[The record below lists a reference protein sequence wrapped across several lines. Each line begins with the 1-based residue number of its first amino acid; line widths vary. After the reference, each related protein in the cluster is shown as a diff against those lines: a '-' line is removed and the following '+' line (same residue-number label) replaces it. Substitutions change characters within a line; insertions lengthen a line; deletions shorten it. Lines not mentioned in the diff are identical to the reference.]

1 MSYWSGYDLL
11 WGLRGPGPTRRT
23 TIDRAQIVD
32 VATNIADAHGLA
44 AVSMRSVAAALG
56 TSPMSL
62 YRHVPDK
69 DALVSMM
76 VDAAIS
82 HSSQAANDDALPEG
96 WRERLRYIAGSTW
109 RLCRR
114 HRWFPEASMV
124 RPPITPSGMAGFER
138 ALAIFDDFDID
149 IGTKAKF
156 VGAVY
161 SAVVASAL
169 NATIE
174 ETALAEAQMTEAEV
188 FAAGVPF
195 INRLMTSGNFPR
207 VAAFISDARHL
218 DSEAEMWA
226 GVDLILD
233 GIAARLVACGGS
245 RGDRESG
252 VEGEPSRQSPGGQ
265 RRP

>member
-1 MSYWSGYDLL
+1 MTEGASGSSPLSYWSGYDLL

-32 VATNIADAHGLA
+32 AATKIADGHGLA

-76 VDAAIS
+76 VDGAIA
-82 HSSQAANDDALPEG
+82 HATQGANGDALPEG
-96 WRERLRYIAGSTW
+96 WRERLRYIAESTW

-124 RPPITPSGMAGFER
+124 RPPISPSRMAGFER

-149 IGTKAKF
+149 IGTKAMF

-161 SAVVASAL
+161 SGVVASAL

-174 ETALAEAQMTEAEV
+174 ETARAQAQMTEAEV
-188 FAAGVPF
+188 FAAGKPF
-195 INRLMTSGNFPR
+195 IERVMRSGDFPR
-207 VAAFISDARHL
+207 VAAFISAAQHL
-218 DSEAEMWA
+218 DSEAQMWA
-226 GVDLILD
+226 GVELILD
-233 GIAARLVACGGS
+233 GIAPSLLAPS
-245 RGDRESG
+245 YP
-252 VEGEPSRQSPGGQ
+252 VEEK
-265 RRP
+265 

>member
-1 MSYWSGYDLL
+1 
-11 WGLRGPGPTRRT
+11 
-23 TIDRAQIVD
+23 
-32 VATNIADAHGLA
+32 
-44 AVSMRSVAAALG
+44 MRSVAAALG

-76 VDAAIS
+76 VDAAIA
-82 HSSQAANDDALPEG
+82 HSSRAANDDALPEG

-149 IGTKAKF
+149 IGTKAMF

-161 SAVVASAL
+161 SGVVASAL

-174 ETALAEAQMTEAEV
+174 ETARAQVQMTEAEV
-188 FAAGVPF
+188 FAAGAPF
-195 INRLMTSGNFPR
+195 IDQVMASGDFPR
-207 VAAFISDARHL
+207 VAAFIAEARHL

-233 GIAARLVACGGS
+233 GIAARLLACGGLAQ
-245 RGDRESG
+245 R
-252 VEGEPSRQSPGGQ
+252 PSVQ
-265 RRP
+265 R

>member
-1 MSYWSGYDLL
+1 MSNGPTNPSAMSYWSGYDLL
-11 WGLRGPGPTRRT
+11 WGLKGPGPTRRT

-32 VATNIADAHGLA
+32 IATNIADNRGLA

-76 VDAAIS
+76 VDAAIA
-82 HSSQAANDDALPEG
+82 HSSQGSIDEVVPEG
-96 WRERLRYIAGSTW
+96 WRESLRYVAGSTW

-114 HRWFPEASMV
+114 HRWFPEASIV

-149 IGTKAKF
+149 IGTKAEF

-161 SAVVASAL
+161 SGVVASAL
-169 NATIE
+169 NATIG
-174 ETALAEAQMTEAEV
+174 EAARAGTKMTEAEV
-188 FAAGVPF
+188 FAAGAPF
-195 INRLMTSGNFPR
+195 IARVMTSGNFPR
-207 VAAFISDARHL
+207 VAAFISEARHL
-218 DSEAEMWA
+218 DSEGEMWA
-226 GVDLILD
+226 RVELILD
-233 GIAARLVACGGS
+233 GIAARLRACGGS
-245 RGDRESG
+245 RSDRPTG
-252 VEGEPSRQSPGGQ
+252 PAG
-265 RRP
+265 

>member
-1 MSYWSGYDLL
+1 MYARQNKSTGPSPVSYWSGYDLL
-11 WGLRGPGPTRRT
+11 WGLRGPSPARRT
-23 TIDRAQIVD
+23 TIDRAQIVHA
-32 VATNIADAHGLA
+32 ATTIADAHGLP

-69 DALVSMM
+69 DALISLM
-76 VDAAIS
+76 VDAAIA
-82 HSSQAANDDALPEG
+82 HSSQAATEEALAEGWPEG
-96 WRERLRYIAGSTW
+96 WRERLRYVAGSTW
-109 RLCRR
+109 RVCRR

-149 IGTKAKF
+149 IGAKAKF

-161 SAVVASAL
+161 STVVTSAL

-174 ETALAEAQMTEAEV
+174 ETARSRAQMTEAEL
-188 FAAGVPF
+188 FAAGAPF
-195 INRLMTSGNFPR
+195 IERVMTSGHFPR
-207 VAAFISDARHL
+207 VAAFISQAEHL

-226 GVDLILD
+226 AVDLILD
-233 GIAARLVACGGS
+233 GIAARLQAGILPHGVAS
-245 RGDRESG
+245 
-252 VEGEPSRQSPGGQ
+252 
-265 RRP
+265 

>member
-1 MSYWSGYDLL
+1 MSYWSGYDL
-11 WGLRGPGPTRRT
+11 LRGPGPTRRT

-32 VATNIADAHGLA
+32 VATKIADGHGLA

-76 VDAAIS
+76 VDAAIA
-82 HSSQAANDDALPEG
+82 HSSQAAGEDALPEG

-124 RPPITPSGMAGFER
+124 RPPITPSGIAGFER

-174 ETALAEAQMTEAEV
+174 EAAREEAKMTEAEV
-188 FAAGVPF
+188 FAAGAPF
-195 INRLMTSGNFPR
+195 INRVMTSGNFPR
-207 VAAFISDARHL
+207 VSAFISEARHL

-226 GVDLILD
+226 SVDLILD
-233 GIAARLVACGGS
+233 GIAARLLACGGS
-245 RGDRESG
+245 RGDRACNSDG
-252 VEGEPSRQSPGGQ
+252 DF
-265 RRP
+265 RPWR

>member
-1 MSYWSGYDLL
+1 MSNKSTGPAPPSYWSGYDLL
-11 WGLRGPGPTRRT
+11 WGLRAPGPTRRT

-32 VATNIADAHGLA
+32 VATNIADSRGLA

-76 VDAAIS
+76 VDAAIA
-82 HSSQAANDDALPEG
+82 HSSQAATDEALAEGWPEG
-96 WRERLRYIAGSTW
+96 WRERLRYVAGSTW
-109 RLCRR
+109 RVCRR

-124 RPPITPSGMAGFER
+124 RPPITPSGIAGFER

-161 SAVVASAL
+161 STVVSSAL
-169 NATIE
+169 
-174 ETALAEAQMTEAEV
+174 
-188 FAAGVPF
+188 
-195 INRLMTSGNFPR
+195 
-207 VAAFISDARHL
+207 
-218 DSEAEMWA
+218 
-226 GVDLILD
+226 
-233 GIAARLVACGGS
+233 
-245 RGDRESG
+245 
-252 VEGEPSRQSPGGQ
+252 
-265 RRP
+265 